1 MKTWKFAGEV
11 SRHEKTKIRKK
22 VSEGIGEAKKSR
34 IVEED
39 AFVLVVLGRDG
50 ERARFTKDTAFE
62 ADAGDFVNVKLEYD
76 IQTKLEQSEDEARI
90 EEGEDVMTG
99 RKKRRS
105 A

>member
-1 MKTWKFAGEV
+1 MKTWKFPGEV

-22 VSEGIGEAKKSR
+22 ISEGIGEAKKSR
-34 IVEED
+34 VVEED
-39 AFVLVVLGRDG
+39 AFVLDVLGRDG

-76 IQTKLEQSEDEARI
+76 IQTKLEEKPD
-90 EEGEDVMTG
+90 EGEDDG
-99 RKKRRS
+99 GPQKKRRS